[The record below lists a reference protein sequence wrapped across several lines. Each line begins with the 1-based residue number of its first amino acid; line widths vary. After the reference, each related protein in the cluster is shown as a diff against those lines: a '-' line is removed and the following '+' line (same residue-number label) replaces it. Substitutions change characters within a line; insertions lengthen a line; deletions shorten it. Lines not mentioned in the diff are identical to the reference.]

1 MQSYSVNDNLK
12 NPKYDYCET
21 NVNSFLED
29 VRNEIHQRN
38 FIYNEANFENFVQIV
53 HEKINANFKIESGNG
68 TFSKRNRLMNPWIT
82 SGIIAS
88 VCTKY
93 YHYRTWKLSC
103 SKTNPLGDPGLYQKY
118 KDRRKILCKV
128 IKSAKRKYYSMKFDL
143 AKGNIKKTWELINEL
158 RGKTKSDIKASFII
172 DGRVVTERRDIAN
185 GFNTFF
191 SSIARK
197 LNSKVQSSM
206 PVVNADY
213 STDPQNFSKYFKSR
227 KSIENSIFLWPCDQE
242 EIEKIIREL
251 ENGKASDISIAILKK
266 SSIFVA
272 KHLAGFFNWFLE
284 NGIFPKILKLGTISP
299 IFKKGDPR
307 YLDNYR
313 PVSTLPIFGK
323 ILEKII
329 YSRLYDFLT
338 AFDAIY
344 DRQFGFRRMHSTCHA
359 VNYSVNH
366 ILQKVEERNHVIGIF
381 IDLSK
386 AFDTI
391 DHSKLLEKLTHYGVR
406 GNAHKI
412 LQSYLSNREQV
423 TKFSKEESD

>member
-1 MQSYSVNDNLK
+1 M
-12 NPKYDYCET
+12 
-21 NVNSFLED
+21 
-29 VRNEIHQRN
+29 
-38 FIYNEANFENFVQIV
+38 
-53 HEKINANFKIESGNG
+53 
-68 TFSKRNRLMNPWIT
+68 
-82 SGIIAS
+82 
-88 VCTKY
+88 
-93 YHYRTWKLSC
+93 
-103 SKTNPLGDPGLYQKY
+103 
-118 KDRRKILCKV
+118 
-128 IKSAKRKYYSMKFDL
+128 
-143 AKGNIKKTWELINEL
+143 
-158 RGKTKSDIKASFII
+158 
-172 DGRVVTERRDIAN
+172 
-185 GFNTFF
+185 
-191 SSIARK
+191 
-197 LNSKVQSSM
+197 
-206 PVVNADY
+206 
-213 STDPQNFSKYFKSR
+213 
-227 KSIENSIFLWPCDQE
+227 
-242 EIEKIIREL
+242 
-251 ENGKASDISIAILKK
+251 
-266 SSIFVA
+266 A

-391 DHSKLLEKLTHYGVR
+391 DHSKLLEKLTHYG
-406 GNAHKI
+406 
-412 LQSYLSNREQV
+412 LLS
-423 TKFSKEESD
+423 